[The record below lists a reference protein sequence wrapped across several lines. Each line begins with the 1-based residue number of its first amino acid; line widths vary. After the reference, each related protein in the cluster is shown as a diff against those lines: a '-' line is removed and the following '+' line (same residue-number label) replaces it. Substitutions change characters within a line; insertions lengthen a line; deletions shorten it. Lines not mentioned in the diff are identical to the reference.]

1 MAYGMTTG
9 NMVKLIQS
17 KLEHASYS
25 KTKLLA
31 WFKTIGAIRNIGE
44 GLIKHTITKIEKME
58 PGEVVSSFSALP
70 SNVPR
75 FTEQTTNLLTV
86 GAKIV
91 IPMTVLDQWRNNNL
105 IDIDLSDIINEQMK
119 SMTVQID
126 QFLAYGDAFKVPHT
140 DDKNANEA
148 YALGLFNGGTTFAAG
163 DGKDDIMNAAGD
175 YQSTTSIGIQALED
189 AGHESSQ
196 GYFMFSDNE
205 TYHDAELGVH
215 QLNNYTFTNER
226 RAIDANTDI
235 IAWIQSTNFNTAAG
249 VNRIVITNPYT
260 NVVPQGGE
268 GQEYAYRLL
277 QGYNLKVV
285 PLFNGGLDE
294 NLNYQYAVIW
304 SGAMEFINSAA
315 IQASGSLTL

>member
-25 KTKLLA
+25 KTKLLG
-31 WFKTIGAIRNIGE
+31 WFKTIGNIRQIPE

-58 PGEVVSSFSALP
+58 PGEVVASFSSLP

-75 FTEQTTNLLTV
+75 FTEQTTDLLTL

-91 IPMTVLDQWRNNNL
+91 VPMNVLDQWRNNNL

-119 SMTVQID
+119 SMIVQLD
-126 QFLAYGDAFKVPHT
+126 QFLAYGDSFKVPHT
-140 DDKNANEA
+140 DDKNAGESF
-148 YALGLFNGGTTFAAG
+148 ALGLFNGGTTFAAG
-163 DGKDDIMNAAGD
+163 DGKDDNMSAAGD
-175 YQSTTSIGIQALED
+175 YVSTVSIGAQALED
-189 AGHESSQ
+189 AGHESLD

-205 TYHDAELGVH
+205 TYHDAERGVH

-226 RAIDANTDI
+226 RAIDADKNI
-235 IAWIQSTNFNTAAG
+235 RAWIQSTNFDTASG

-260 NVVPQGGE
+260 NAVPNGSDK
-268 GQEYAYRLL
+268 QEFAYRLL

-285 PLFNGGLDE
+285 PLFNGGL
-294 NLNYQYAVIW
+294 NSQLNYEYAVIW
-304 SGAMEFINSAA
+304 SGALEFINSAA